1 MHDPLGQNICLHIR
15 VEYLGAI
22 SESRISPY
30 IITWCRGG
38 VILATLP
45 DLDGAIFLHS
55 CSAVGGIFLS
65 FSRQSVHR
73 LRRWIKDWTVPFS
86 TTSRLQCNANI
97 TCTSPRSCISCRKI
111 NKLHTFPCE
120 LWCQKQHKQVSQ
132 LFKCHCHKY
141 LHKLAQYDA
150 KICTDSTCIYG
161 RSS

>member
-45 DLDGAIFLHS
+45 DGAIFLHS

-73 LRRWIKDWTVPFS
+73 LRRWIKDWTLPFS